1 MRGRPSKE
9 FLLWRLDTKKD
20 LNFGVPL
27 FSLFVYKMFR
37 VYVNVSFSNKILVL
51 FFTRK
56 CLLSIR
62 TPNIESP
69 FRPKKTYL
77 VETRQSIKQTP
88 KRPKKKEV
96 VGKETPR
103 TFRVSWCVRGDD
115 SFLWRPTNV
124 SSFIHSRTKECTRAR
139 VCIHTYI
146 YIYTRIRAFR
156 EPEEE
161 GAFFVSL
168 SPLSLFSVFCFV
180 RQSADSIE
188 SAFSKSLFHIILTRM
203 KRRQTPLL

>member
-1 MRGRPSKE
+1 
-9 FLLWRLDTKKD
+9 
-20 LNFGVPL
+20 
-27 FSLFVYKMFR
+27 MFR

-115 SFLWRPTNV
+115 SFLWLH
-124 SSFIHSRTKECTRAR
+124 SFIHVLRSARAR
-139 VCIHTYI
+139 VCVYIHTYI
-146 YIYTRIRAFR
+146 YIYTRAYAHSESPRKRARFLCLSR
-156 EPEEE
+156 L
-161 GAFFVSL
+161 SL
-168 SPLSLFSVFCFV
+168 SSLCFV
-180 RQSADSIE
+180 LCVKVQIRSRVHFQSR
-188 SAFSKSLFHIILTRM
+188 FFTLY
-203 KRRQTPLL
+203 

>member
-9 FLLWRLDTKKD
+9 FLWRLDTKKD
-20 LNFGVPL
+20 LTFGVPL

-37 VYVNVSFSNKILVL
+37 VYVNVSFSNKMFL

-88 KRPKKKEV
+88 KESSPQTKKRKWWE
-96 VGKETPR
+96 R
-103 TFRVSWCVRGDD
+103 RLFRIFRVSWCVRGDD
-115 SFLWRPTNV
+115 SFLWRPTY
-124 SSFIHSRTKECTRAR
+124 
-139 VCIHTYI
+139 TYI
-146 YIYTRIRAFR
+146 YIYTRAYAHSESPRKRARFLC
-156 EPEEE
+156 
-161 GAFFVSL
+161 L
-168 SPLSLFSVFCFV
+168 SRLSLFSVFCFV
-180 RQSADSIE
+180 QIRADSIE
-188 SAFSKSLFHIILTRM
+188 TVHFQSRFFTLY
-203 KRRQTPLL
+203 

>member
-37 VYVNVSFSNKILVL
+37 VYVNVSFSNKMFL

-115 SFLWRPTNV
+115 SFLWLH
-124 SSFIHSRTKECTRAR
+124 SFIHVLRSARTYAHSESPRKRAR
-139 VCIHTYI
+139 FLCLS
-146 YIYTRIRAFR
+146 RL
-156 EPEEE
+156 
-161 GAFFVSL
+161 SL
-168 SPLSLFSVFCFV
+168 SSLCFV
-180 RQSADSIE
+180 LCVKVQIRSRVHFQSR
-188 SAFSKSLFHIILTRM
+188 FFTLY
-203 KRRQTPLL
+203 

>member
-1 MRGRPSKE
+1 
-9 FLLWRLDTKKD
+9 
-20 LNFGVPL
+20 
-27 FSLFVYKMFR
+27 MFR

-115 SFLWRPTNV
+115 SFLWLH
-124 SSFIHSRTKECTRAR
+124 SFIHVLRSARAR
-139 VCIHTYI
+139 VCVYIHIYI
-146 YIYTRIRAFR
+146 YIHAHTRIQRARGRGRDFC
-156 EPEEE
+156 
-161 GAFFVSL
+161 VSL
-168 SPLSLFSVFCFV
+168 ASLSLLCVLFCASKCRFDRECIFKV
-180 RQSADSIE
+180 
-188 SAFSKSLFHIILTRM
+188 AFSHYIDANETTTNTSSLMIYTYM
-203 KRRQTPLL
+203 

>member
-77 VETRQSIKQTP
+77 VEIRQSIKQTP
-88 KRPKKKEV
+88 KRPKKRKWWERRLPV
-96 VGKETPR
+96 HLGFLGVCVGT
-103 TFRVSWCVRGDD
+103 TLFFG
-115 SFLWRPTNV
+115 
-124 SSFIHSRTKECTRAR
+124 FIHSF
-139 VCIHTYI
+139 TY
-146 YIYTRIRAFR
+146 
-156 EPEEE
+156 
-161 GAFFVSL
+161 
-168 SPLSLFSVFCFV
+168 
-180 RQSADSIE
+180 
-188 SAFSKSLFHIILTRM
+188 
-203 KRRQTPLL
+203 